1 MGRAA
6 LPKTARR
13 RLCSRAACVVYA
25 SLAVSSMR
33 TTSAAY
39 DETAHLPA
47 GYTYLTLRDF
57 RLNPEHP
64 PLVKELAA
72 LPLLLMDV
80 RSRTGLPAWQLG
92 QEWEFGHRFLY
103 QWNDADRLL
112 FWGRLPVVA
121 LGMCRWAGASS
132 SGRAGAF
139 GLRAGAMA
147 FFLCVLSPTFSR
159 TARSSPPTSRSR
171 CSCS

>member
-1 MGRAA
+1 MPRFRRLPVAA
-6 LPKTARR
+6 LLAGG
-13 RLCSRAACVVYA
+13 LVVYA

-57 RLNPEHP
+57 RMNPEHP
-64 PLVKELAA
+64 PLAKELAA
-72 LPLLLMDV
+72 LPLLLLDV

-103 QWNDADRLL
+103 QWNNADRLL

-121 LGMCRWAGASS
+121 LGRKRLA
-132 SGRAGAF
+132 
-139 GLRAGAMA
+139 
-147 FFLCVLSPTFSR
+147 SPTEGSTREACAPFSELHGCNSPR
-159 TARSSPPTSRSR
+159 RSARSGLWMRQGPT
-171 CSCS
+171 